1 MKKVLFSC
9 MGLLM
14 LTATSA
20 FAEGTAYLVTK
31 PYVDA
36 GLQSV
41 YNKIKSAQNDVDELT
56 VFVGAPTVGDVP
68 GTGLAKRIE
77 DLEVGLTNA
86 NNQYSGD
93 GRGVI
98 VTTDNK
104 IGIIGLTQAT
114 GTNNKMY
121 VFQNNIATELEMV
134 DAWTIEN

>member
-1 MKKVLFSC
+1 MALSI
-9 MGLLM
+9 

-20 FAEGTAYLVTK
+20 FADGVAYVVTK

-41 YNKIKSAQNDVDELT
+41 YNKIKSAQSDIDELT
-56 VFVGAPTVGDVP
+56 VFVGAPTVGDIP

-77 DLEVGLTNA
+77 QLEVGLVNA

-98 VTTDNK
+98 VTDDNK
-104 IGIIGLTQAT
+104 IGIIGLSQST
-114 GTNNKMY
+114 GVNNKMY
-121 VFQNNIATELEMV
+121 VFQNNIATELEV
-134 DAWTIEN
+134 KDTWTIDN

>member
-1 MKKVLFSC
+1 MTLSI
-9 MGLLM
+9 

-20 FAEGTAYLVTK
+20 FAEGIAYVVTK

-41 YNKIKSAQNDVDELT
+41 YNKIKSAQSDIDELT

-68 GTGLAKRIE
+68 GTGLTKRIE
-77 DLEVGLTNA
+77 ELEVGLVNA

-98 VTTDNK
+98 ITDDNK
-104 IGIIGLTQAT
+104 VGIMGLSQST
-114 GTNNKMY
+114 GLNNKMY
-121 VFQNNIATELEMV
+121 VFKNNIATEMEML
-134 DAWTIEN
+134 DTWTIEN

>member
-20 FAEGTAYLVTK
+20 FAEGTAYIATK

-41 YNKIKSAQNDVDELT
+41 YNKIKTTQSDIDELT
-56 VFVGAPTVGDVP
+56 VFVGAPSVGDVP
-68 GTGLAKRIE
+68 GSGLTKRIE
-77 DLEVGLTNA
+77 SLEVALDGA
-86 NNQYSGD
+86 SNQYSGD

-98 VTTDNK
+98 ITTDNK
-104 IGIIGLTQAT
+104 IGIIGLTQST
-114 GTNNKMY
+114 GNNNKMY
-121 VFQNNIATELEMV
+121 VFQNNIATELEV
-134 DAWTIEN
+134 ADAWTIEN